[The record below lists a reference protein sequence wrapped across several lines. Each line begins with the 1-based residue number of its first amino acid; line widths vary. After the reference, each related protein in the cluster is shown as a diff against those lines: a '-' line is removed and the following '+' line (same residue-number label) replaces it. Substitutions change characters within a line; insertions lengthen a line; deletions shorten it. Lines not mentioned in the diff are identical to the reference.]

1 MLKNIPP
8 NPYYDFNAIHDPSRF
23 FGREDQVRQLLE
35 ACDRKQNLSVTGSR
49 HSGKTSLLNYLMNP
63 TLHQKWRDN
72 LQQHIFVLVDLRT
85 YLEKTRDDFFD
96 SVCEQIYTYG
106 QQQASSLKRANC
118 SGEDQFSRLLK
129 DLHKAGF
136 HIVLLLDAF
145 DNIVK
150 NRQFDANF
158 FSFLRFPATRGWVS
172 YITASIKPLY
182 ELVISRPEVDSPFFN
197 IFKNCP
203 LGPFTHDEAEQL
215 IITPAS
221 ATPYPFTPKEAEWIL
236 EQAGRHPFFLQVV
249 CGFLFDEKCRQFD
262 GGVDLEHVRE
272 RAYQELVPHFDQLWN
287 DLTSEQQKNLK
298 HELLQQSSIQYK
310 FPELSES
317 WLFRK
322 RIREKFQVDLFDIS
336 SKEVKEALDNLGNLA
351 LLQEC
356 KLAETHYVSIRNKDN
371 NASVNKKGRLVL
383 EFLKLGFERMR
394 PGDIR
399 SDSAPEWR
407 LYNILYYHYFKY
419 HLANGQTAARLSISR
434 RQFYRE
440 QEKALQAL
448 TKELLELEI
457 ASLNAGQA

>member
-8 NPYYDFNAIHDPSRF
+8 NPYYDFNAIRDPSRF
-23 FGREDQVRQLLE
+23 FGREDQIYELLQ
-35 ACDRKQNLSVTGSR
+35 ACHKKQSLSITGSR
-49 HSGKTSLLNYLMNP
+49 HIGKTSLLNYLMDP
-63 TLHQKWRDN
+63 VKHQKGKDN
-72 LQQHIFVLVDLRT
+72 LQEHIFIFIDLRT

-96 SVCEQIYTYG
+96 SVCEQIYTHG
-106 QQQASSLKRANC
+106 QQQASSLKRASR
-118 SGEDQFSRLLK
+118 SGEDQFSQLLK
-129 DLHKAGF
+129 DLHKADF

-150 NRQFDANF
+150 NTQFDANF

-172 YITASIKPLY
+172 YITALIKPLY

-215 IITPAS
+215 IMTPAS
-221 ATPYPFTPKEAEWIL
+221 ATPYPFTPKEAQWIL

-249 CGFLFDEKCRQFD
+249 CGFLFDEKCRQINS
-262 GGVDLEHVRE
+262 GVDLERVRE

-287 DLTSEQQKNLK
+287 DLTFEQQKNLK
-298 HELLQQSSIQYK
+298 RELLQQSTIQYK

-322 RIREKFQVDLFDIS
+322 RIHEKYQVDLFDIS
-336 SKEVKEALDNLGNLA
+336 SKEVKEALDNLDNLA

-356 KLAETHYVSIRNKDN
+356 KLAETHYVSIRDKDN
-371 NASVNKKGRLVL
+371 NASANKKGRLVL
-383 EFLKLGFERMR
+383 EFLKVGFERMN
-394 PGDIR
+394 PGGIR

-419 HLANGQTAARLSISR
+419 RLANQHTAARLSISR

-457 ASLNAGQA
+457 ASLNAKQG